1 MIDFHSHILPGI
13 DDGSRNLEQSIYMV
27 NEAKNVGFTKIISTS
42 HYMENYYECNEQ
54 ERKRLLKEVQD
65 SVDGIELYLGNEIY
79 ITNNMI
85 DLLKNG
91 QASSI
96 NNTRYVLFEFPLIN
110 TKPMNDKEVIYRLIE
125 NGYIPIIAHPERYI
139 PFIKNPSLINDFIKE
154 GYLFQLNT
162 GSAIG
167 DFGKDVKRLALNYL
181 ENNVYS
187 VVGSDA
193 HSNVNRNTDISEAI
207 SGVLRDYKCEFGK
220 NGQLV
225 LEDKEIIRKSALIK
239 ERKKLFGIF

>member
-110 TKPMNDKEVIYRLIE
+110 TKSMNDKEVIYRLIE
-125 NGYIPIIAHPERYI
+125 NGYIPIIAHPERY
-139 PFIKNPSLINDFIKE
+139 PFVQENPD
-154 GYLFQLNT
+154 YLFELEEMGALFQANF
-162 GSAIG
+162 GSIIG
-167 DFGKDVKRLALNYL
+167 MYGGKAKKTLKILL
-181 ENNVYS
+181 KNNLIS
-187 VVGSDA
+187 FFGSDV
-193 HSNVNRNTDISEAI
+193 HKPEQVYNKIP
-207 SGVLRDYKCEFGK
+207 K
-220 NGQLV
+220 
-225 LEDKEIIRKSALIK
+225 II
-239 ERKKLFGIF
+239 KKLKKVISDEEFIEFTEINPQKVLNNEDIIK